1 MMITTTNSVDGKT
14 IAQVLGYVDGSST
27 RARNIGS
34 DIGAGLKSLI
44 GGEVATYTKLLE
56 DTRKQAIE
64 RMTEKAKEQG
74 ADAVIGVRITTSAIA
89 QGISEILAYGTAVKL
104 GEGGR
109 KCANC

>member
-1 MMITTTNSVDGKT
+1 MMITTTNSIDGKT
-14 IAQVLGYVDGSST
+14 ITQVLGYVDGSST

-64 RMTEKAKEQG
+64 RMAQKAKEQG

-104 GEGGR
+104 GEGSR
-109 KCANC
+109 KCSNC